1 MKTVD
6 SGLNPEWN
14 EKVCQSLPVKPNH
27 PYLRT
32 RICIV
37 GQFSTRI
44 Y

>member
-14 EKVCQSLPVKPNH
+14 ERACQPLPVKPNH
-27 PYLRT
+27 PYRKIHIYL
-32 RICIV
+32 

>member
-14 EKVCQSLPVKPNH
+14 EKVCQSLPVKPNQ
-27 PYLRT
+27 PYLKT
-32 RICIV
+32 HIYL